1 MKINVEQL
9 GRNGFKVIIDGHES
23 DAHEIW
29 IEPIAP
35 TYPKAIGLLREE
47 AELSDM
53 QAEDI
58 LIKVHEFQV
67 WNAITS
73 R

>member
-1 MKINVEQL
+1 MKIDIQRL
-9 GRNGFKVIIDGHES
+9 DRNGFKVMIDGQEA
-23 DAHEIW
+23 DIHEIW
-29 IEPIAP
+29 IEPKDP

-47 AELSDM
+47 ADLTDM

-58 LIKVHEFQV
+58 LIKVREFQV
-67 WNAITS
+67 WNALT